1 MITVHFIGT
10 SVLLNILEIPG
21 RSQSRKRILQE
32 MKDFTEAGDK
42 FILPLA
48 TIIETGN
55 HIAHINEGNMRRD
68 CAERLSI
75 TIKKVLSDTLPWAY
89 NKGEISDDDLWK
101 IAEGF
106 PHYAQQQNM
115 GLGDL
120 SILTEYL
127 RYKNKHKR
135 HFRVKLWSLD
145 EHLCAFDGVD
155 SI

>member
-1 MITVHFIGT
+1 MITVHFIDT
-10 SVLLNILEIPG
+10 SILLNILEIPG
-21 RSQSRKRILQE
+21 RSQKRQMVLQQ
-32 MKDFTEAGDK
+32 MKDFTAAGDK

-55 HIAHINEGNMRRD
+55 HIAHIDDGNMRRN

-75 TIKKVLSDTLPWAY
+75 TIKEVLSNTLPWAY
-89 NKGEISDDDLWK
+89 NKGELNDDDLRK
-101 IAEGF
+101 IAERF
-106 PHYAQQQNM
+106 PNYAQQQSM
-115 GLGDL
+115 GFGDL

-127 RYKNKHKR
+127 RYKDKHKR
-135 HFRVKLWSLD
+135 NFRVNLWSLD

>member
-1 MITVHFIGT
+1 
-10 SVLLNILEIPG
+10 
-21 RSQSRKRILQE
+21 

-75 TIKKVLSDTLPWAY
+75 TIKKVLSDTLPLAY

-101 IAEGF
+101 IVEVF

-120 SILTEYL
+120 FILTEYL